1 MLCNLIYNR
10 PEAEPNQNYIGFY
23 RRACTRRGVDFL
35 VLYKEDIDAGI
46 TRLPEQGFV
55 INRTRSLALAQ
66 QLEAKGLPVFNNSRI
81 TLLGN
86 DKLAALHYIEE
97 IGLPILKTSEH
108 IEDFDRYPLV
118 MKSRDGH
125 GGTEVFLLHAPE
137 DALRFQQQAEKDRIA
152 IAKENG
158 TAPSL
163 PIRWIYQDVADTPG
177 KDLRVYVTGNRITAA
192 MLRSSDSD
200 FRSNF
205 CLGGQA
211 SFYTL
216 SPAEED
222 TVQKIM
228 SDLSIGHCGIDFLFH
243 RGHLIFNELEDV
255 VGSRMLYSYTNID
268 VVSDYLDFIL
278 SEVTIHSASCFD
290 RNGS

>member
-10 PEAEPNQNYIGFY
+10 PEAEPNKNYIDFY
-23 RRACTRRGVDFL
+23 RRACARRGVDFL
-35 VLYKEDIDAGI
+35 VLYKEDLDAGV
-46 TRLPEQGFV
+46 TPMPTQGFI
-55 INRTRSLALAQ
+55 INRTRSLELAQ
-66 QLEAKGLPVFNNSRI
+66 HLESAGLPVFNNSRI

-86 DKLAALHYIEE
+86 DKLAALRYIEE
-97 IGLPILKTSEH
+97 IGLPILKTGEH
-108 IEDFDRYPLV
+108 IEDFDRFPIV

-125 GGTEVFLLHAPE
+125 GGTEVFLLHRPEEAPVMQQKAAE
-137 DALRFQQQAEKDRIA
+137 ARSRDA
-152 IAKENG
+152 NP
-158 TAPSL
+158 APL
-163 PIRWIYQDVADTPG
+163 RWIYQEVADTPG

-222 TVQKIM
+222 TVRKIM
-228 SDLSIGHCGIDFLFH
+228 SGLSIGHCGIDFLFH
-243 RGHLIFNELEDV
+243 KGHLIFNELEDV

-278 SEVTIHSASCFD
+278 SEVL
-290 RNGS
+290 